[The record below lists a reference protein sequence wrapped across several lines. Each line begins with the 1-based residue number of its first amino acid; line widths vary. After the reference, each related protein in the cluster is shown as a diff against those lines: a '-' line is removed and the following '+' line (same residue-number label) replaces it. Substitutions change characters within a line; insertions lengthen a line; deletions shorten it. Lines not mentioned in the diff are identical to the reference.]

1 MKKKTIKKL
10 RLDKIKVARL
20 SGMQTATKDTA
31 IIMKDTL
38 ISGPLTVCG
47 ASICVCSWP
56 SEDC

>member
-31 IIMKDTL
+31 IITKDTL

>member
-10 RLDKIKVARL
+10 RLDKIKVASL
-20 SGMQTATKDTA
+20 STIPIAGKDTA
-31 IIMKDTL
+31 IITKDTL